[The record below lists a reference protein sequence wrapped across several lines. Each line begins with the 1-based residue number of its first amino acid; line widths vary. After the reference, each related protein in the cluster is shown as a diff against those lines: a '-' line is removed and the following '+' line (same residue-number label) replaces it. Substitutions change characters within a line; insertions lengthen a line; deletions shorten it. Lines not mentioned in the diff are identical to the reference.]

1 MNDRK
6 DNRMWTSRLLHRK
19 TVLMM
24 AFVLA
29 LLATGVVARAEVPTG
44 GTLVARI
51 LVSTP
56 RDVSSGFGSIWVA
69 NGPSRTVTRIDPST
83 DAVLA
88 VISVPDPASV
98 LAAGAGAIW
107 LTSLPGDSVTRIDPT
122 TDTATGTV
130 SLAPSGLGPIG
141 ITVYG
146 GYVWVANHD
155 GNPTGSV
162 AKIDP
167 TTMSVVDV
175 IRVGSQSFA
184 GPNWISAGAGSLWT
198 DVPNINAV
206 VRINPTTDAIVATIP
221 DKGVC
226 GALAASNTAIWVAGG
241 GGPGCLPGITRI
253 DPNSNTVT
261 TMVNAGGQ
269 TDSLVLAGST
279 LWYGT
284 SISNFLGRIDAGT
297 NTVVGQLKLP
307 GAAFG
312 LTAAFGYVWATDRND
327 GLLLKVQPT

>member
-1 MNDRK
+1 MSKR
-6 DNRMWTSRLLHRK
+6 TLHSK
-19 TVLMM
+19 TVAISAL
-24 AFVLA
+24 ALA
-29 LLATGVVARAEVPTG
+29 LLTTGAVAHADPPPG
-44 GTLVARI
+44 GTLVATVA
-51 LVSTP
+51 VSTP
-56 RDVSSGFGSIWVA
+56 RDVESGFGSIWVA

-107 LTSLPGDSVTRIDPT
+107 LTSFPGDSLTRIDPT
-122 TDTATGTV
+122 TNTATGTA
-130 SLAPSGLGPIG
+130 SLAPTGLGPVG
-141 ITVYG
+141 LTVYDG
-146 GYVWVANHD
+146 SVWVANHQ

-167 TTMSVVDV
+167 ATMSILDV
-175 IRVGSQSFA
+175 IPIGDLSFA
-184 GPNWISAGAGSLWT
+184 GPNWLAAGAGSIWT

-206 VRINPTTDAIVATIP
+206 VRIDPTTDTVLATIP

-226 GALAASNTAIWVAGG
+226 GALAASDTAVWVAGG
-241 GGPGCLPGITRI
+241 GGPGCRPGITRI
-253 DPNSNTVT
+253 DPNSNSVT
-261 TMVNAGGQ
+261 SMLNAGGQ
-269 TDSLVLAGST
+269 TNSLALDDNT

-284 SISNFLGRIDAGT
+284 SISNFLGRIETDSST
-297 NTVVGQLKLP
+297 IVGQLKLP

-312 LTAAFGYVWATDRND
+312 LTAAYGYVWATDPQD

>member
-1 MNDRK
+1 
-6 DNRMWTSRLLHRK
+6 
-19 TVLMM
+19 V
-24 AFVLA
+24 
-29 LLATGVVARAEVPTG
+29 E
-44 GTLVARI
+44 
-51 LVSTP
+51 
-56 RDVSSGFGSIWVA
+56 SGFGSIWVA
-69 NGPSRTVTRIDPST
+69 DGPSRTVTRIDPT
-83 DAVLA
+83 TNAVLA
-88 VISVPDPASV
+88 VIPVPDPASV

-107 LTSLPGDSVTRIDPT
+107 LTSLPGDTVTRIDPT
-122 TDTATGTV
+122 TNAATGSV

-141 ITVYG
+141 ITVDD
-146 GYVWVANHD
+146 GYVWIANHD

-167 TTMSVVDV
+167 ATMSVVDV
-175 IRVGSQSFA
+175 IPVGSQSFA
-184 GPNWISAGAGSLWT
+184 GPNWLASGAGSIWT

-206 VRINPTTDAIVATIP
+206 VRINPTTDAIAATIP

-226 GALAASNTAIWVAGG
+226 GALAASDTAIWVAGG

-261 TMVNAGGQ
+261 ATLNAGGQ
-269 TDSLVLAGST
+269 TDSLALGGGT

-284 SISNFLGRIDAGT
+284 NVSNFLGRIDTAR
-297 NTVVGQLKLP
+297 NTIVGQLKLP

-312 LTAAFGYVWATDRND
+312 LTAAFGYVWSTDRND

>member
-1 MNDRK
+1 MR
-6 DNRMWTSRLLHRK
+6 RATLIATL
-19 TVLMM
+19 V
-24 AFVLA
+24 VA
-29 LLATGVVARAEVPTG
+29 LLATAAIAHADLPPG
-44 GTLVARI
+44 GTLVATI
-51 LVSTP
+51 PMTTP
-56 RDVSSGFGSIWVA
+56 RDVESGFGSIWVA
-69 NGPSRTVTRIDPST
+69 NGPSRTVTRIDPTT
-83 DAVLA
+83 DAMLA
-88 VISVPDPASV
+88 VIPVPDPASV

-107 LTSLPGDSVTRIDPT
+107 VTSLPGDTVTRIDPT
-122 TDTATGTV
+122 TNAATGSV
-130 SLAPSGLGPIG
+130 SLAPSGLGPVG
-141 ITVYG
+141 ITVDD

-167 TTMSVVDV
+167 AAMSIVDV
-175 IRVGSQSFA
+175 IPVGSQSFA
-184 GPNWISAGAGSLWT
+184 GPNWLAVGDGSIWT
-198 DVPNINAV
+198 DVPNLNAV

-226 GALAASNTAIWVAGG
+226 GALAVSDTAVWVAGG

-261 TMVNAGGQ
+261 GMLNAGGQ
-269 TDSLVLAGST
+269 TDSLALRGGT

-284 SISNFLGRIDAGT
+284 SISNFLGRVDAT
-297 NTVVGQLKLP
+297 RNTIIGQLKLP

-312 LTAAFGYVWATDRND
+312 LTAAFDYVWSTDRDD